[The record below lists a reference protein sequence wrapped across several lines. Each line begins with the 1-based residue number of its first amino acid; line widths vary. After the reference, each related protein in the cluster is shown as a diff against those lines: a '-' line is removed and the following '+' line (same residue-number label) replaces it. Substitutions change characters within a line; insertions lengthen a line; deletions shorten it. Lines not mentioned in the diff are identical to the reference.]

1 MKAYI
6 VTLVVLF
13 FIDGVLKIVRLG
25 TGIIPTRT
33 TVDVAIEL
41 VFTLI
46 FMTWGAF
53 LLGSVP

>member
-25 TGIIPTRT
+25 TGIIPART

-53 LLGSVP
+53 LLGSAP